1 MKLSELNVGTKYA
14 VVPSWTYNNKS
25 ARDIDRVQPN
35 DVIEAELISKDKYE
49 YEASMRKH
57 NPADFTKAQDGNRS
71 VGVIVKGVDN
81 AGNDVYWTS
90 RLADIV
96 APYADLKPKWDK
108 QQAEQDERDREMN
121 EKRARVE
128 KHRETI
134 HAQVERSRNSVV
146 ATCKDLLGANVSVSV
161 DTHGYELDMKGV
173 VTISLDEFE
182 KLVEMS
188 YAGKEN

>member
-25 ARDIDRVQPN
+25 ARDVNKVQQN

-49 YEASMRKH
+49 YEPSYRKSS
-57 NPADFTKAQDGNRS
+57 AGDFTKAQDGNRS
-71 VGVIVKGVDN
+71 VGVIVKAIDN
-81 AGNDVYWTS
+81 SGNDVYWTT

-108 QQAEQDERDREMN
+108 QQAEQDEREREMN
-121 EKRARVE
+121 EKRAKID
-128 KHRETI
+128 KHKQDVY
-134 HAQVERSRNSVV
+134 AQVERSRNSVV
-146 ATCKDLLGANVSVSV
+146 ATCKDLLGDKVQVSV
-161 DTHGYELDMKGV
+161 DTYGYEMEMRGV

-182 KLVEMS
+182 QLVEMS
-188 YAGKEN
+188 YNGKEN

>member
-1 MKLSELNVGTKYA
+1 MKLSELNVGTTYA

-25 ARDIDRVQPN
+25 ARDVNKVQQN
-35 DVIEAELISKDKYE
+35 DVVEATLISKDKYE
-49 YEASMRKH
+49 YEPSYRKSSAS
-57 NPADFTKAQDGNRS
+57 DFTKAQDGNRS
-71 VGVIVKGVDN
+71 VGVIVKADN
-81 AGNDVYWTS
+81 NGTDVYWTT

-108 QQAEQDERDREMN
+108 QQAEAEERDREMN
-121 EKRARVE
+121 EKRERVQ
-128 KHRETI
+128 KHRDNVY
-134 HAQVERSRNSVV
+134 AQIERSRNSVV
-146 ATCKDLLGANVSVSV
+146 ATCKDLLGENVSVSV
-161 DTHGYELDMKGV
+161 DTTGYELDMKGV